1 MADFS
6 KARAMLSE
14 FKGDAYI
21 HGLGVLPQV
30 GKATAQYGRSAALI
44 ADHFPGSDAY
54 VQTIRD
60 SLAEADVDI
69 VGEIDG
75 AGPNAPLED
84 LARIT
89 EGVIEAEP
97 GRDRQLR
104 RRQHHRRGQ
113 GGRGAAHAGRRDR
126 GLLRHR
132 PGDRGRWPRAARS

>member
-30 GKATAQYGRSAALI
+30 GKATAKYGRNAALI

-54 VQTIRD
+54 IQTIRD

-69 VGEIDG
+69 VGESRWRRPQRPAGRSG
-75 AGPNAPLED
+75 AHH
-84 LARIT
+84 RSRHR
-89 EGVIEAEP
+89 AEP
-97 GRDRQLR
+97 GRHHQLR

-132 PGDRGRWPRAARS
+132 AGDRGAGQERQD